1 MELVGPVAR
10 LLAGATC
17 RARLTG
23 GDQLPMS
30 GPAIVMVNH
39 TSIVDV
45 APVLAS
51 LHTAGLRPSRPCGKP
66 GCGTA
71 HGHVRFLV
79 SELVF
84 RHPIV
89 GPLARQ
95 AGSIEVGWQRSAPD
109 ALRAAMSTLDRG
121 GIVGIYPEGDV
132 SAAPDGS
139 PRSFRTG
146 LARLALHSGAPVLP
160 LAHHDARRIGSG
172 TVAESLRGAA
182 RSVLHRPPLRL
193 HVGEPL
199 TVGDYG
205 GRSVAEVTTLLRA
218 RLVETWQALAADQ
231 PASAGRGWQ
240 R

>member
-10 LLAGATC
+10 FLAGATC
-17 RARLTG
+17 RARLSG
-23 GDQLPMS
+23 AEELPTT

-51 LHTAGLRPSRPCGKP
+51 LHKAGLRPSRPCGNA

-71 HGHVRFLV
+71 HGHVRFLA

-89 GPLARQ
+89 GPLARH
-95 AGSIEVGWQRSAPD
+95 AGFIEVGWQRSAPD
-109 ALRAAMSTLDRG
+109 ALHAAMRTLDRG
-121 GIVGIYPEGDV
+121 EILGIYPEGDV

-139 PRSFRTG
+139 PRTFRSG

-160 LAHHDARRIGSG
+160 LVHHDARRIGTG
-172 TVAESLRGAA
+172 TVSESLRGAA
-182 RSVLHRPPLRL
+182 RSVLRRPPLRL
-193 HVGEPL
+193 HVGRPV
-199 TVGDYG
+199 TVAEYG
-205 GRSVAEVTTLLRA
+205 GRAVAEVTALLRE
-218 RLVETWQALAADQ
+218 RLVETWRGLAAES
-231 PASAGRGWQ
+231 PAEPAVG
-240 R
+240 